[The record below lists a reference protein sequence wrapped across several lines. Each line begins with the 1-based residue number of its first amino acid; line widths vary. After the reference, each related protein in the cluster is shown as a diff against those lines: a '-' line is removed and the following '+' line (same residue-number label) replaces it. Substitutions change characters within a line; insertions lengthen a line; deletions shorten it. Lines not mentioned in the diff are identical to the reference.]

1 MREIVPG
8 VLTWPWFS
16 EKHGYDFN
24 GHLVLQE
31 GGNLAVDPVEP
42 GPGVLDALAARGVAF
57 ILLTNRNHFRAAEA
71 LRQRTGA
78 RVLVHDDD
86 AAFVKGKGVEV
97 GGALAPG
104 ARVGPFTVLDASGK
118 SPGEVALHWPERRLL
133 LVGDACVGKSPGVLG
148 LLPPAVID
156 DLPRLHRSLRRLAA
170 LDLETLL
177 VGDGH
182 SLLTGASAALRALA
196 AGLPG

>member
-8 VLTWPWFS
+8 VFTWPWFS

-24 GHLVLQE
+24 GHLVLHE
-31 GGNLAVDPVEP
+31 GGNLAIDPVEF
-42 GPGVLDALAARGVAF
+42 GPGMLDALAARGVAQ

-71 LRQRTGA
+71 LRLRTGA
-78 RVLVHDDD
+78 RVLVHAED
-86 AAFVKGKGVEV
+86 AAFVRSKGVEV
-97 GGALAPG
+97 GGALEHG
-104 ARVGPFTVLDASGK
+104 AQVGPFTVVDASGK
-118 SPGEVALHWPERRLL
+118 SPGEVALLWPERRLL

-156 DLPRLHRSLRRLAA
+156 DLPRLHRSLARLAA
-170 LDLETLL
+170 LDVETLL

-182 SLLTGASAALRALA
+182 SVLAGAAAALGALVA
-196 AGLPG
+196 SLPR

>member
-16 EKHGYDFN
+16 EKHGYPFN
-24 GHLVLQE
+24 GHLVLHE
-31 GGNLAVDPVEP
+31 GGNLAIDPVEP
-42 GPGVLDALAARGVAF
+42 GPGVLEALAARGVAL
-57 ILLTNRNHFRAAEA
+57 IVLTNRNHFRAAEA

-86 AAFVKGKGVEV
+86 AAFVRSKGVEV
-97 GGALAPG
+97 SGGLAHG
-104 ARVGPFTVLDASGK
+104 ARVGPLEVLDASGK

-133 LVGDACVGKSPGVLG
+133 LVGDACVGKSPGVLA
-148 LLPPAVID
+148 LLPAAVID
-156 DLPRLHRSLRRLAA
+156 DLPRLHRSLTRLAA
-170 LDLETLL
+170 LDVETLL

-182 SLLTGASAALRALA
+182 SILTGAGAALRALA